1 MSHTARVATS
11 LLAVAAII
19 AIAAIVVAG
28 ASGGAPAA
36 VTTACGSATVSAYD
50 STALAAVLRIA
61 QGERDGHAVR
71 RAVHAIETNSALLS
85 AVSAGDRA
93 AVQSAV
99 YALVY
104 NHMHIVRLQVVSA
117 GRVLGDV
124 GGPHVL
130 APVQGTL
137 RSGGRVIAS
146 FTMSIQDD
154 LGYELLI
161 SRLVGQHSVMTYNG
175 QLVQRDIA
183 ADPATLPGT
192 GTTLVHGARYLVD
205 SFDVGHFPTG
215 QLRVWL
221 LVRAPPASLSKQP
234 CAQVRADEAAA
245 IARLAYGRASTGTSI
260 QFALD
265 ALIKDRGLPVAIA
278 AGDYAAASTLVT
290 ELVNKGGFGGLRV
303 LVGGHLVAASDG
315 KLPLISPVRAPI
327 TDAAGAVVAHAVL
340 AVQNAHGFAYLV
352 HYLTGEPVLVRSGSQ
367 QLGGTFPGPAVLPDS
382 GRVSYRG
389 NDYRVASF
397 AGARYPSGPLR
408 VYVLAAG

>member
-11 LLAVAAII
+11 LLAAAAIATI
-19 AIAAIVVAG
+19 GAFVVAG

-36 VTTACGSATVSAYD
+36 VTSACGPTTVSAYD

-61 QGERDGHAVR
+61 KGERDGHAVR
-71 RAVHAIETNSALLS
+71 RAVHTIETNPALLS
-85 AVSAGDRA
+85 AVAAGDQA

-130 APVQGTL
+130 APVPGTL
-137 RSGGRVIAS
+137 RSGGRVIGT

-175 QLVQRDIA
+175 QLVERDIA
-183 ADPATLPGT
+183 ADPATLPAT
-192 GTTLVHGARYLVD
+192 GTTLVQGARYLVD
-205 SFDVGHFPTG
+205 SFQVGHFPTG

-221 LVRAPPASLSKQP
+221 LVRAPPASLFKQP

-245 IARLAYGRASTGTSI
+245 IARLAYGRASAGTSI

-265 ALIKDRGLPVAIA
+265 ALIKDRELPVALA
-278 AGDYAAASTLVT
+278 AGDYATASMLVT
-290 ELVNKGGFGGLRV
+290 ALVDKGGFGGLRV
-303 LVGGHLVAASDG
+303 LVGGHLVAAADG
-315 KLPLISPVRAPI
+315 TLPFISPARTAI
-327 TDAAGAVVAHAVL
+327 TDTAGAVVAQAVL

-352 HYLTGEPVLVRSGSQ
+352 HYLTGEPVLVRSGSE
-367 QLGGTFPGPAVLPDS
+367 QLGGTFPGPPVVPDS

-389 NDYRVASF
+389 VYYRVASF
-397 AGARYPSGPLR
+397 AGVRYPSGPLR
-408 VYVLAAG
+408 VYVLSAG